1 MSDTSNIEKI
11 AVSYAWKAEDGGSH
25 AGMVEDLCLR
35 LRAAG
40 VKVLRDVSGVKPGD
54 SLLEFMRA
62 VGTTDIVCVFLSD
75 AYLRSSN
82 CMYELLVAWQT
93 CKDDPGMFR
102 EKVRVWVAP
111 DAKGIFT
118 AKGRDVYTEH
128 WKGIRDEEEA
138 LVKKNATDGLSPDGL
153 AKFKRVKEYC
163 EQLDG
168 ILNTLADTLMV
179 GNIEDLYGWLEKEV
193 PAINGPSETQIT
205 AVFQQT
211 VKAIDEALGQSPT
224 VAEFLTLHTS
234 GLIVQDGGVIRV
246 SDKGGKPP
254 IDVVRALQAMERKLQ
269 NALQGFQSSDLDRLE
284 TICGGIMVL
293 GVNPRWI
300 WEQRNLEEPALR
312 YPGFEATINV
322 PGTNADFL
330 HIVTSAM
337 ADGCVRLRRVFME
350 KPLTPQEK
358 RDLPPPA
365 QKLRGTDAED
375 QEIELM
381 AHFVDN
387 LRNVKI
393 DQSNP
398 QEVRLAFNQ
407 IRDDMSFESLAR
419 QNPYFGCGQG
429 FFEHAAQ
436 IRKFL
441 KPQDFLII
449 SPSGDES
456 ENDLL
461 PQSVWALRHLQDIYN
476 HIKNRRSQLL
486 G

>member
-1 MSDTSNIEKI
+1 MSDSSNSQKI

-25 AGMVEDLCLR
+25 AGMVEDLCVR

-40 VKVLRDVSGVKPGD
+40 VKVLRDVSGLKPGD
-54 SLLEFMRA
+54 SLLEFMRSI
-62 VGTTDIVCVFLSD
+62 GTSEFVCVFLSD
-75 AYLRSSN
+75 AYLRSPN

-93 CKDDPGMFR
+93 CKDDPEKFR

-118 AKGRDVYTEH
+118 AKGRETYSAY
-128 WKGIRDEEEA
+128 WKEIRDEEEA
-138 LVKKNATDGLSPDGL
+138 LVKKTSTDGLSPDGL
-153 AKFKRVKEYC
+153 AKFRRVKEYC

-168 ILNTLADTLMV
+168 ILNTLADTLLV
-179 GNIEDLYGWLEKEV
+179 ANVEDLHGWLETEV
-193 PAINGPSETQIT
+193 PAINGPSEIQIA
-205 AVFQQT
+205 AVYQRT
-211 VKAIDEALGQSPT
+211 VQAMDEALGQSLA
-224 VAEFLTLHTS
+224 VADFLSHNTS
-234 GLIVQDGGVIRV
+234 GLVVQDGGRHRV
-246 SDKGGKPP
+246 SDKAGKPP
-254 IDVVRALQAMERKLQ
+254 IDVQRALQALEKQLPS
-269 NALQGFQSSDLDRLE
+269 ALHGFQSSDLDYLE
-284 TICGGIMVL
+284 TLCGGIMVL

-300 WEQRNLEEPALR
+300 WEQRNLEEAALR
-312 YPGFEATINV
+312 YPGYQGTINV
-322 PGTNADFL
+322 PGTSADFL

-337 ADGCVRLRRVFME
+337 ADGCARLRRVFME

-365 QKLRGTDAED
+365 LVLAATDAED

-387 LRNVKI
+387 LSEVKV
-393 DQSNP
+393 DRSKP
-398 QEVRLAFNQ
+398 QDVRLAFNQ

-419 QNPYFGCGQG
+419 HNPYYGCGDG
-429 FFEHAAQ
+429 FFEHAER

-449 SPSGDES
+449 SPSGDKS

-476 HIKNRRSQLL
+476 HIKNRRRQLL
-486 G
+486 S